1 MKKNYLK
8 KKKKKTLTNT
18 AANLLTQ
25 VTTDCLL

>member
-1 MKKNYLK
+1 MKKNYL